1 MAQFPTVFNKGSSMV
16 KHRCHCILFTLIAL
30 LVCTSRLP
38 AASLAEQARSLRM
51 VPADAA
57 VYSAS
62 LRVKEQFDILFDSE
76 AFDKLLEIP
85 VIQMVKMQVTFQWQA
100 ANIPQIKQVK
110 DYVESPEGQEAV
122 ALLKEM
128 FSEEMFLYGG
138 SDIASALDLFMELN
152 SLRRTARL
160 EAMASGE
167 DPNEVTNKRLMEVL
181 EQHAEEF
188 KVPSIAFGWRI
199 KDSKRAERKLDE
211 LHSVLR
217 NLLEDQRPE
226 LSPHL
231 QREQVGGNEFL
242 TLRLDG
248 SMIPWDKLREEADED
263 DLAQIEQWQPIISEK
278 KLVVALG
285 IVDDFVLLSLGDSTD
300 HLEKMGKGDALA
312 GNQALKRLEKHAD
325 QRVVSIGYVSKE
337 LAKGISSPDRTIDD
351 MAGAAEEILSAA
363 EVPSE
368 DSKALVEDIR
378 SLGNEFKKYMPEPSE
393 TASIAFLTSRGYEG
407 FQYQTG
413 ARPTADSS
421 KPLTILNHVGGNP
434 TLFFATRTKESP
446 EDYDALVSGLKRIAQ
461 RAEKI
466 AESKADADDWAEYQ
480 EIREQALPLL
490 RRLDRVTREHFIPAL
505 QDGQSGLVMD
515 TSAESKRW
523 FRQMP
528 ESPKPL
534 PMLEF
539 AVVTGVSDAG
549 ELRTA
554 MSEYVDII
562 GDAIEMVREQHP
574 DAVPDFKLPEPEK
587 RELEGGGTAYV
598 YNFPEEWGV
607 DSKVAVNAGLTDSV
621 AAVSVMPDTTE
632 RLLRKTELEV
642 DTSLDLDRP
651 AAVVSYF
658 NFEEF
663 IDLFRPWIDY
673 GFDVAIGKLKVEEAE
688 DDGDGEDEQPEPP
701 SPVMLQAGFFI
712 PQLQQLLD
720 VASALQSFSMVSYQE
735 NGVWVTHSEMHFED
749 LE

>member
-1 MAQFPTVFNKGSSMV
+1 MV
-16 KHRCHCILFTLIAL
+16 KHRRHYVLLTLIAL
-30 LVCTSRLP
+30 LVCTLRLP
-38 AASLAEQARSLRM
+38 AANLAEQARSLRM

-57 VYSAS
+57 VYSVS
-62 LRVKEQFDILFDSE
+62 LRIKEQLDIFLDSE
-76 AFDKLLEIP
+76 AFDRLMAIP
-85 VIQMVKMQVTFQWQA
+85 VIQLVKGQVTFQWQQA
-100 ANIPQIKQVK
+100 AIPQIKPVK
-110 DYVESPEGQEAV
+110 DYFDSADGQETI

-138 SDIASALDLFMELN
+138 SDVAGALDLFMELN
-152 SLRRTARL
+152 ALRRTARL

-167 DPNEVTNKRLMEVL
+167 DPDEATNARLMEVL

-199 KDSKRAERKLDE
+199 KDGKRAERKLDE
-211 LHSVLR
+211 LHSELR
-217 NLLEDQRPE
+217 NLLEEQRPE

-248 SMIPWDKLREEADED
+248 SMIPWDQLREEADED

-278 KLVVALG
+278 KLVAAIG
-285 IVDDFVLLSLGDSTD
+285 IVGDFVLLSLGDSTD
-300 HLEKMGKGDALA
+300 HLEKMGQGDALA

-337 LAKGISSPDRTIDD
+337 LAQGISSPDRTIDD

-363 EVPSE
+363 EVPAE
-368 DSKALVEDIR
+368 DSEALVEDIR

-407 FQYQTG
+407 FQYQTSP
-413 ARPTADSS
+413 RPMADSS
-421 KPLTILNHVGGNP
+421 KPLTILNHVGGSP
-434 TLFFATRTKESP
+434 MLFAATRTKESP
-446 EDYDALVSGLKRIAQ
+446 RDYEAMVEAFKRIAQ
-461 RAEKI
+461 RVEKI
-466 AESKADADDWAEYQ
+466 AESKAEPDDWAEYQ
-480 EIREQALPLL
+480 EIRERALPLL
-490 RRLDRVTREHFIPAL
+490 RRWDRATREHLVPAL
-505 QDGQSGLVMD
+505 QDGQSALVMD

-539 AVVTGVSDAG
+539 AIIAGVSDAD
-549 ELRTA
+549 ELRKAWT
-554 MSEYVDII
+554 EYFDIA
-562 GDAIEMVREQHP
+562 GEAIEILREVNP
-574 DAVPDFKLPEPEK
+574 DDVPEFTLSEPEE
-587 RELEGGGTAYV
+587 RELDGGGTAYV

-607 DSKVAVNAGLTDSV
+607 DSQVAVNAGLTNSV
-621 AAVSVMPDTTE
+621 AAISVMPGTTE
-632 RLLRKTELEV
+632 RLLRKSELEV
-642 DTSLDLDRP
+642 DTSLDLNRP

-673 GFDVAIGKLKVEEAE
+673 GFDVAIGKLKVEEEDE
-688 DDGDGEDEQPEPP
+688 DDGDDEDEQPEPP

-720 VASALQSFSMVSYQE
+720 VASALRSFSMVSYEE
-735 NGVWVTHSEMHFED
+735 NGVWVTHSETHFED